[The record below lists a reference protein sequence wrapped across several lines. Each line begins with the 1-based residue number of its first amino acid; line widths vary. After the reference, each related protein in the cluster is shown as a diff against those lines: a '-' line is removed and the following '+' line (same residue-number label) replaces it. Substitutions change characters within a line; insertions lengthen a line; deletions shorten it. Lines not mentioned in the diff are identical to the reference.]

1 MRFIETTIPGA
12 WLIEIDRIEDGR
24 GFLAR
29 AWCRRE
35 FAEHGLQADF
45 VQCNISFNRLRGT
58 LRGLHYQ
65 APPHEET
72 KLVRCTR
79 GALFDVLVDWRPGS
93 FAYRRWEGFELTA
106 DNHRM
111 LYVPEGIAHGF
122 QTLED
127 DTEVFY
133 QMGEFHHPESAH
145 GLRWDDP
152 ALGIRWPLGKP
163 IVSDRDSAYPGIE
176 A

>member
-1 MRFIETTIPGA
+1 MRFIETSIPGA
-12 WLIEIDRIEDGR
+12 WLIEIERIEDER

-35 FAEHGLQADF
+35 FAERGLKADF

-93 FAYRRWEGFELTA
+93 FAYRRWQGFELTA
-106 DNHRM
+106 ANHRM
-111 LYVPEGIAHGF
+111 LYIPEGVAHGF

-127 DTEVFY
+127 NTEVFY
-133 QMGEFHHPESAH
+133 QMGEFHHPESAR

-152 ALGIRWPLGKP
+152 ALGIRWPLGDP
-163 IVSDRDSAYPGIE
+163 IVSARDTAYSGIE
-176 A
+176 T